1 VGRSDVLGAIGPC
14 LCVVASWIAG
24 PRAALGAED
33 PDRTVVDIAIAGSD
47 READALVAALGDRVP
62 RLGLRM
68 RVERRQEAPP
78 ESPWPSDA
86 VAGVWI
92 DARATDR
99 VDVRMTSAGPDGTR
113 RAYDRSL
120 AVEGS
125 VAVVA
130 EEVAQ
135 VVGAELESMQASAP
149 APSRGVPAAPSETA
163 SSPPVRPPPPAP
175 PQPPAS
181 GGFALDL
188 LAFVSERAVS
198 SLSGPVFGAGVA
210 ADVSVGRAPWRPS
223 LWIGATYDARFDAMQ
238 TRQVTFDVGTTSFR
252 LLPSVELVE
261 LQAMQVDVGVG
272 GGLDLFQVAPLAVRG
287 SMAVIDPPQRSLDP
301 VLGGQLLM
309 RLRLASRVRLVFGFV
324 LDYDC
329 LLRSTTVPDDRPGG
343 HPSTFEPW
351 RLRPAVQFG
360 LCVPLSS
367 GGACADPR

>member
-1 VGRSDVLGAIGPC
+1 MAATS
-14 LCVVASWIAG
+14 IAG
-24 PRAALGAED
+24 PPAALGAEG
-33 PDRTVVDIAIAGSD
+33 PDRTIVDVAIAGSD

-78 ESPWPSDA
+78 ESSWPSDA

-99 VDVRMTSAGPDGTR
+99 VDVWMTIARPDGSR
-113 RAYDRSL
+113 RGYDRSL

-149 APSRGVPAAPSETA
+149 TPTRGVPAAPPETA
-163 SSPPVRPPPPAP
+163 PRPAVPTPPSPPAR
-175 PQPPAS
+175 

-188 LAFVSERAVS
+188 LALVSERAVS

-252 LLPSVELVE
+252 LLPSVELIE

-301 VLGGQLLM
+301 VLAGQLLM
-309 RLRLASRVRLVFGFV
+309 RLRLASRVRMVFGFA

-343 HPSTFEPW
+343 HPSAFEPW
-351 RLRPAVQFG
+351 RLRPAAQFG

-367 GGACADPR
+367 RGACADPR

>member
-1 VGRSDVLGAIGPC
+1 M
-14 LCVVASWIAG
+14 
-24 PRAALGAED
+24 ALGAED
-33 PDRTVVDIAIAGSD
+33 PDRTVVDVAIAGSD
-47 READALVAALGDRVP
+47 READALVTALGDRVP

-68 RVERRQEAPP
+68 RVERRLDAPP
-78 ESPWPSDA
+78 PSSWPSDA

-99 VDVRMTSAGPDGTR
+99 VDVRMTSALPDGSR

-149 APSRGVPAAPSETA
+149 APPRVVPAGPSETA
-163 SSPPVRPPPPAP
+163 SNPPVRPPPPP
-175 PQPPAS
+175 PPPAANR
-181 GGFALDL
+181 GFALDL

-309 RLRLASRVRLVFGFV
+309 RLRLASRVRMVFGFA

-329 LLRSTTVPDDRPGG
+329 LLRSTTVPEDRPGG

-360 LCVPLSS
+360 LCVPLAS
-367 GGACADPR
+367 GGACANPR

>member
-1 VGRSDVLGAIGPC
+1 M
-14 LCVVASWIAG
+14 VASSIAA

-33 PDRTVVDIAIAGSD
+33 PARTVVDVAIAGSD

-68 RVERRQEAPP
+68 RVERRQDAPP
-78 ESPWPSDA
+78 ESSSWPSDA
-86 VAGVWI
+86 IAGVWI

-99 VDVRMTSAGPDGTR
+99 VDVRMTSARPDGSR
-113 RAYDRSL
+113 RAYDRAL

-135 VVGAELESMQASAP
+135 VVGAELESVQASAP
-149 APSRGVPAAPSETA
+149 APPRGVPAASSET
-163 SSPPVRPPPPAP
+163 SPEAPVRPPPP
-175 PQPPAS
+175 PAAAN
-181 GGFALDL
+181 GGLALDL

-252 LLPSVELVE
+252 LLPSVELVG

-287 SMAVIDPPQRSLDP
+287 SMAVIDPAQRSLDP

-309 RLRLASRVRLVFGFV
+309 RLRLASRVRMVFGFV

-367 GGACADPR
+367 GGACADPH